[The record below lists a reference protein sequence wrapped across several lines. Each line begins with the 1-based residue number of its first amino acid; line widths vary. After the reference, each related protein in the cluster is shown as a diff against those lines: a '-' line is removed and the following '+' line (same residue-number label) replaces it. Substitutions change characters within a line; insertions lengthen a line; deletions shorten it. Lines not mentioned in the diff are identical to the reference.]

1 MPQSF
6 VSVVGQDT
14 MELVAGGGGELGD
27 DLGQVILDGAGLTNS
42 RAAISGLNRPS
53 PAGQV
58 IWVSR
63 TVSRAVPPMRSRLPV
78 ASSSRAISSANPPT
92 PMAANIWCR
101 RASMHRLSP

>member
-14 MELVAGGGGELGD
+14 MELVAGAGGELGD
-27 DLGQVILDGAGLTNS
+27 DLVQVILDGAGLTNS

-53 PAGQV
+53 PAGRV

-63 TVSRAVPPMRSRLPV
+63 TVSRAAAHLDFETRGRTAVG
-78 ASSSRAISSANPPT
+78 ADSSGYRGTAPRP
-92 PMAANIWCR
+92 CCG
-101 RASMHRLSP
+101 